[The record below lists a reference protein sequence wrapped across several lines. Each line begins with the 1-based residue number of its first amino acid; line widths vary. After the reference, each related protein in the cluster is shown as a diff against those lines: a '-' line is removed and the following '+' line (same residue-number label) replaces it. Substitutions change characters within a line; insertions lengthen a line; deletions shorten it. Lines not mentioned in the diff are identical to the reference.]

1 MAEQQQWRNGS
12 SSLWVVLLRS
22 RLLVLLFSMF
32 VYSLGFA
39 TLVPMLPTLLTNYF
53 ASRIAG
59 HAIDCEQYVVNEQP
73 AACQDAHADVVT
85 WTSWTSLVAN
95 TFFAFLFSPVIGDLS
110 DAYGRKPFI
119 LAGLL
124 LSGLPIAAVFMYL
137 SGRASLLWYYPC
149 SALTSVVNSIVV
161 FLSYTADVLQPQ
173 HRTAGF
179 GLIIAAYSTG
189 FMIGPQVAQLLLL
202 DATTATLV
210 AGGGCIAAFTVV
222 LLAVPESRPPGSA
235 AAVLPGCPPA
245 ASSWKLRPLDALLSL
260 QRSWQLITSSS
271 LFVRLALCMAIVGV
285 VSEGIQD
292 MLIQYLQLVVGFNT
306 ADQSLLF
313 TLLGAANLVVQA
325 ALLPSMAYFL
335 GERRLLITGLLFSII
350 EQAMLALVTTK
361 WQALAAVSLGSLAGV
376 SFPAISSIKST
387 HSRPDQQG
395 LVQGA
400 LAGIRALATGL
411 GPLAFALLFSS
422 CTKTSAVFGYHPGI
436 IFWTTC
442 GLTVLAAAVAA
453 SIPAHLVKRPGQ
465 APGSSSTQQAAQASC
480 QAGDASS
487 DQREPL
493 LHDYEYEDDVEA
505 VADAPRKAA
514 ALAAAAAAA
523 VLAKV
528 KQGSG
533 GAASSAAPAPA
544 GDAEQQNDMQLLPDT
559 PDAADASD
567 QPGAAW
573 ISDSSSSSDAAA
585 GCDQQQR

>member
-222 LLAVPESRPPGSA
+222 LLAVPDSRPPGSA

-245 ASSWKLRPLDALLSL
+245 VSSWKLRPLDALLSL

-487 DQREPL
+487 DQQEPL

-514 ALAAAAAAA
+514 AVAAAAAAA

-544 GDAEQQNDMQLLPDT
+544 GDAEQQSDMQLLPDT
-559 PDAADASD
+559 PDAGDASD

-573 ISDSSSSSDAAA
+573 ISDSSSSDAAA

>member
-95 TFFAFLFSPVIGDLS
+95 TFIAFLFSPVIGDLS

-124 LSGLPIAAVFMYL
+124 LSALPIAAVFMYL

-453 SIPAHLVKRPGQ
+453 SIPAHLAAVVFDE
-465 APGSSSTQQAAQASC
+465 APGAELGLEALLGGSANFNFGNPLAQFWADLQGGASNPRVRRTQEMALQLRQ
-480 QAGDASS
+480 Q
-487 DQREPL
+487 
-493 LHDYEYEDDVEA
+493 
-505 VADAPRKAA
+505 
-514 ALAAAAAAA
+514 LAA
-523 VLAKV
+523 
-528 KQGSG
+528 
-533 GAASSAAPAPA
+533 
-544 GDAEQQNDMQLLPDT
+544 MQLREYHDVQVRRGLM
-559 PDAADASD
+559 
-567 QPGAAW
+567 
-573 ISDSSSSSDAAA
+573 
-585 GCDQQQR
+585 R